1 MCIPRPLRFGGWVLV
16 SALLALEAACG
27 GASSTTSG
35 TTSAP
40 TLQTISITP
49 STAQA
54 PAGATLSLVATG
66 LYSDHSTQDLTAA
79 ATWSSSDPHVGVV
92 SNAAGS
98 RGLTTAVGA
107 GSATIAATVGGAS
120 GSTTLEV
127 TVAARQWAWMS
138 GASGANAAA
147 VYGLQGVP
155 AAANVPG
162 ARQGAA
168 AWSDSAGRLW
178 LFGGT
183 GLDAYGNSDYLNDL
197 WVYDPSTQQWTWTSG
212 ANTVDA
218 YGGGVPGA
226 RENAVAWTD
235 ASGSLWLFG
244 GFGYADDG
252 SSGDLG
258 DLWRYDPPSG
268 NWTWVGGTRQR
279 NAPGIYGVRGTAAAA
294 NRPGARFLASG
305 WSDAAGHFWLF
316 GGYGYD
322 AGSSAATLGDLWTF
336 DPATL
341 QWCWMGGSSSNDAIP
356 VFGTEGVPAAANGP
370 GARYQAAAWVD
381 ITGDFWLLGGYGTDA
396 DERFGY
402 LNDLWNFTPSSG
414 SWVWA
419 AGADLVTSPGTYGTV
434 GQPTPSTSPGAR
446 QDPLTWRDAAG
457 RLWLFGGQGY
467 DALGSFGVLN
477 DLWMY
482 DPDARQWTWEG
493 GTSFANAPGLYGA
506 LGTPAAASVPG
517 ARYESVAWTDAAG
530 HFWLFGGFG
539 QDAAGSTGLLNDLWK
554 Y

>member
-1 MCIPRPLRFGGWVLV
+1 MRLGAWVLV
-16 SALLALEAACG
+16 SAMLALEAACG

-40 TLQTISITP
+40 TLQSISITP
-49 STAQA
+49 STAKA
-54 PAGATLSLVATG
+54 PAGATVSLVATG
-66 LYSDHSTQDLTAA
+66 LYSDQSTQDLTAA

-98 RGLTTAVGA
+98 RGLTTAVGV
-107 GSATIAATVGGAS
+107 GSATIAATVGVAS
-120 GSTTLEV
+120 GSTTLDV
-127 TVAARQWAWMS
+127 TGAPRQWSWMG
-138 GASGANAAA
+138 GASSANGAA
-147 VYGLQGVP
+147 VYGVQGT
-155 AAANVPG
+155 AAPANVPG

-168 AWSDSAGRLW
+168 SWTDPAGRLW
-178 LFGGT
+178 LFGGM
-183 GLDAYGNSDYLNDL
+183 GLDANGSSDYLNDL

-212 ANTVDA
+212 ANTVDG
-218 YGGGVPGA
+218 YGDGVPGA

-235 ASGSLWLFG
+235 ATGSLWLFG

-252 SSGDLG
+252 GTGDLG
-258 DLWRYDPPSG
+258 DLWRYDPPAGS
-268 NWTWVGGTRQR
+268 WTWVGGTRQR
-279 NAPGIYGVRGTAAAA
+279 NAPGVYGLRGAAAAA
-294 NRPGARFLASG
+294 NRPGARFLASAWRDG
-305 WSDAAGHFWLF
+305 AGQFWLF

-336 DPATL
+336 DPATQL
-341 QWCWMGGSSSNDAIP
+341 WCWVGGSSRNDAIP
-356 VFGTEGVPAAANGP
+356 VYGTEGVPGAGYGP

-381 ITGDFWLLGGYGTDA
+381 ITGNFWLLGGYGTDA

-402 LNDLWNFTPSSG
+402 LNDLWNFVPSNG

-419 AGADLVTSPGTYGTV
+419 AGSDLATSPGTYGTV
-434 GQPTPSTSPGAR
+434 GQPTPATSPGAR
-446 QDPLTWRDAAG
+446 QDPLTWRDPAG

-482 DPDARQWTWEG
+482 DPDSRQWTWEG
-493 GTSFANAPGLYGA
+493 GTSFANAPGSYGA
-506 LGTPAAASVPG
+506 AGGAAATTVPG

-539 QDAAGSTGLLNDLWK
+539 QDGGGTTGVLNDLWK